1 MHPARWS
8 NRLGIIMT
16 YERCTERRAIAGW
29 SDLLPA
35 APPGAEPDRKQK
47 AAGASGELEHG
58 QFRQPAAC
66 ARNRPIHSRQ
76 DPADAEVLWRVQN
89 VDDLLAIKGTGQKRL
104 DKMPEYL
111 TVGKTQPTKADPQGR

>member
-16 YERCTERRAIAGW
+16 YERYKERRAIAGW

-47 AAGASGELEHG
+47 AAGASGELEHDDREG
-58 QFRQPAAC
+58 RSKDIVPAL
-66 ARNRPIHSRQ
+66 I
-76 DPADAEVLWRVQN
+76 V
-89 VDDLLAIKGTGQKRL
+89 RL
-104 DKMPEYL
+104 
-111 TVGKTQPTKADPQGR
+111 